1 MADLRVV
8 HRCLADLDQAM
19 VLVTTAVGTRRS
31 GCLVGF
37 STQASISPPRFL
49 ALLSD
54 QNHTY
59 RLARR
64 ADALAVH
71 LLGPD
76 DLPLARRFGGETTDE
91 VDKFAGCR
99 WHEGPAGMPILNDC
113 PGWFV
118 GRILRRH
125 RLGDHVG
132 HLLAPIAAARTL
144 AVPEPLRL
152 HDVSDL
158 EPGHEP

>member
-1 MADLRVV
+1 MADLRE
-8 HRCLADLDQAM
+8 LEQLLGDLDQAM
-19 VLVTTAVGTRRS
+19 VVVTTAVGPRRS

-59 RLARR
+59 RLARD
-64 ADALAVH
+64 AEALAVH

-76 DLPLARRFGGETTDE
+76 ELPLARRFGAETTDE
-91 VDKFAGCR
+91 VDKFADSR
-99 WHEGPAGMPILNDC
+99 WHEGPDRMPILDDC
-113 PGWFV
+113 PAWFV
-118 GRILRRH
+118 GRILDRY

-132 HLLAPIAAARTL
+132 HLLAPIAASRSF
-144 AVPEPLRL
+144 AVQRPLRL
-152 HDVSDL
+152 HEVSHL
-158 EPGHEP
+158 EPGHAP